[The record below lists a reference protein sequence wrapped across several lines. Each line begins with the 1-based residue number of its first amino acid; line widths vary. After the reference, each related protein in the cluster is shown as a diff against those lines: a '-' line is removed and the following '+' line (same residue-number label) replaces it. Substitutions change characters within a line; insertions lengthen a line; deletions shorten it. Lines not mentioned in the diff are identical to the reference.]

1 MRGLREEFGA
11 RAAVVLSRSFVTS
24 CAQILFPVE
33 QEATWYLVM
42 DYQVIFCL
50 CWCNTR
56 LCLWQQGFILCCY
69 LIFRPSCLCIILEGS
84 CPASQCSINL
94 CTNNFLLRPSI
105 QDAWASD
112 GESDR
117 GTGRDVMTL
126 RDGGSRSSL
135 EEAKTMCC

>member
-1 MRGLREEFGA
+1 MGRKVQGKNDCRSVTQLRHQLGTNIVSCRTRSHVVSCDGLSSHLLFA
-11 RAAVVLSRSFVTS
+11 LVQHAVMSL
-24 CAQILFPVE
+24 
-33 QEATWYLVM
+33 
-42 DYQVIFCL
+42 
-50 CWCNTR
+50 
-56 LCLWQQGFILCCY
+56 QQGFILCCY
-69 LIFRPSCLCIILEGS
+69 LIFRPSWLCIILEGA

-105 QDAWASD
+105 QGVWASD
-112 GESDR
+112 GESDI